1 MGPARSR
8 YLFLGAVLGVFF
20 TLTGERP
27 PTDPR
32 FSSPAFA
39 VRAFWQAVLEESPAE
54 ALECFAGAGGDP
66 DAARRLRIPP
76 LAAMELR
83 ALQVKTLGTG
93 RAVVQYQVHYRT
105 RGSRQAGAFAAAD
118 EVVRVR
124 GQWRILRP
132 LAPAPGQARLAPPP
146 PPPVHVRPGPDFA

>member
-8 YLFLGAVLGVFF
+8 TLLLGAVLGILLA
-20 TLTGERP
+20 LTGERP
-27 PTDPR
+27 PSDPR

-39 VRAFWQAVLEESPAE
+39 VRAFWQAVLDESPAE
-54 ALECFAGAGGDP
+54 ALECFAGAGGGP
-66 DAARRLRIPP
+66 DATRLLRIPP

-83 ALQVKTLGTG
+83 ALQVRSVGTG

-132 LAPAPGQARLAPPP
+132 LSPQPGQARPAAPPL
-146 PPPVHVRPGPDFA
+146 PPVRVRPGPDFA